1 MIIPICI
8 ALAGFTFFVVCCLL
22 DILFPAA
29 RAHVHHAAHTAVR
42 AIAGQTAIEPAHSA
56 LSSKR

>member
-8 ALAGFTFFVVCCLL
+8 ALAGFAVFVVCCLL
-22 DILFPAA
+22 DILFPGA
-29 RAHVHHAAHTAVR
+29 RAHVDHAAHTAAR
-42 AIAGQTAIEPAHSA
+42 AIVRQAAIEPAHSA